1 MKNISTARP
10 RTLALLLAATA
21 LPVTPVVAQEA
32 VAPPP
37 VATTTPQP
45 QADQPQTE
53 PTAAPVAAPAAP
65 VFAAPSEV
73 VQALPARVTPPPVAV
88 AKAVPYKAAITP
100 AVIRPTRTHSL
111 AAPVA
116 VDPTTVPAVAA
127 PAPAPA
133 VVATTVPAP
142 IVSPSV
148 DVSTKSTTVT
158 NQSPWLW
165 IIGGLVAL
173 GVVALLFVRRRKPVE
188 QEAYEEPDG
197 VAPPKPALPPVAS
210 VAIVPVVKPATS
222 SVKKSKAAKSGVGD
236 ERPWIGISL
245 QATGSNARGQTDL
258 VEYNLI
264 VENAGEVVAR
274 DVEVST
280 FLIDGRV
287 KSSETETSLIDPVG
301 ETQSRFI
308 DLAPGTSVPIASTLS
323 VPHGTDPCIIAEAR
337 YPLPGGGE
345 GHIAARFIIE
355 ATNGDTVEA
364 RLDNVLERV

>member
-37 VATTTPQP
+37 VATTTPQL
-45 QADQPQTE
+45 QADPRQAE

-73 VQALPARVTPPPVAV
+73 VQALPARVTPTQVTV
-88 AKAVPYKAAITP
+88 AKAVPYRAAITH
-100 AVIRPTRTHSL
+100 AVIRPTRTYSL

-116 VDPTTVPAVAA
+116 VRPPTVPPVAA
-127 PAPAPA
+127 PAPAPV
-133 VVATTVPAP
+133 VVATKVPAP
-142 IVSPSV
+142 VVSPSV
-148 DVSTKSTTVT
+148 DASTKSTTVT

-165 IIGGLVAL
+165 IIGGLVAM

-188 QEAYEEPDG
+188 QEAYGEPHG
-197 VAPPKPALPPVAS
+197 VAPLKPALPLVAS
-210 VAIVPVVKPATS
+210 VAIVPVVKPAAS
-222 SVKKSKAAKSGVGD
+222 SVKKSKAANLGVGD

>member
-1 MKNISTARP
+1 MKNTSTARL

-32 VAPPP
+32 VA
-37 VATTTPQP
+37 
-45 QADQPQTE
+45 
-53 PTAAPVAAPAAP
+53 
-65 VFAAPSEV
+65 
-73 VQALPARVTPPPVAV
+73 
-88 AKAVPYKAAITP
+88 KAVPYKAAITP
-100 AVIRPTRTHSL
+100 AVL
-111 AAPVA
+111 
-116 VDPTTVPAVAA
+116 
-127 PAPAPA
+127 
-133 VVATTVPAP
+133 
-142 IVSPSV
+142 
-148 DVSTKSTTVT
+148 
-158 NQSPWLW
+158 
-165 IIGGLVAL
+165 
-173 GVVALLFVRRRKPVE
+173 
-188 QEAYEEPDG
+188 
-197 VAPPKPALPPVAS
+197 
-210 VAIVPVVKPATS
+210 VVKPAAS
-222 SVKKSKAAKSGVGD
+222 SMKKSKAAKPGVGD
-236 ERPWIGISL
+236 ERPRIGISL

-264 VENAGEVVAR
+264 VKNADEVVAR

-355 ATNGDTVEA
+355 ATNGDIVEA
-364 RLDNVLERV
+364 RLGNVLERV

>member
-1 MKNISTARP
+1 
-10 RTLALLLAATA
+10 
-21 LPVTPVVAQEA
+21 
-32 VAPPP
+32 
-37 VATTTPQP
+37 
-45 QADQPQTE
+45 
-53 PTAAPVAAPAAP
+53 
-65 VFAAPSEV
+65 
-73 VQALPARVTPPPVAV
+73 
-88 AKAVPYKAAITP
+88 
-100 AVIRPTRTHSL
+100 
-111 AAPVA
+111 
-116 VDPTTVPAVAA
+116 
-127 PAPAPA
+127 
-133 VVATTVPAP
+133 
-142 IVSPSV
+142 
-148 DVSTKSTTVT
+148 
-158 NQSPWLW
+158 LW
-165 IIGGLVAL
+165 IIGGLVAM
-173 GVVALLFVRRRKPVE
+173 GVVVALLFVRRRKPVE
-188 QEAYEEPDG
+188 QEAYEEPHG
-197 VAPPKPALPPVAS
+197 VAPLKPALPLVAS
-210 VAIVPVVKPATS
+210 VAIVPVVKPAAS
-222 SVKKSKAAKSGVGD
+222 SVKKSKAAKPGVED

-245 QATGSNARGQTDL
+245 QAIGSNARGQTDL

-274 DVEVST
+274 GVEVST

>member
-1 MKNISTARP
+1 MKNTSTARP
-10 RTLALLLAATA
+10 RTLALLLAATV

-32 VAPPP
+32 VTPPP

-45 QADQPQTE
+45 QAE

-88 AKAVPYKAAITP
+88 AKSAPHRAAITP
-100 AVIRPTRTHSL
+100 AAMQRTRTHSV
-111 AAPVA
+111 ATPVA
-116 VDPTTVPAVAA
+116 VVPAVAA
-127 PAPAPA
+127 PALAPA
-133 VVATTVPAP
+133 MVATNVPAP
-142 IVSPSV
+142 VVSPSF
-148 DVSTKSTTVT
+148 DASTKSTSVT
-158 NQSPWLW
+158 SQSPWLW
-165 IIGGLVAL
+165 IIGGLIAM
-173 GVVALLFVRRRKPVE
+173 GVVVALFVRRRKPVE
-188 QEAYEEPDG
+188 QEAYQEPHS
-197 VAPPKPALPPVAS
+197 VAPLKPALPFVAP
-210 VAIVPVVKPATS
+210 VAIVPVVKPAVS
-222 SVKKSKAAKSGVGD
+222 SVKKLKAAKPGVGD

-245 QATGSNARGQTDL
+245 QATGSNARGETDL

-287 KSSETETSLIDPVG
+287 RSSETEASLIDPVG

-308 DLAPGTSVPIASTLS
+308 DLAPGASVPIASTLS

-355 ATNGDTVEA
+355 ATNGETVEA